1 MKVHNYVYNY
11 GFLADWMRANPS
23 IKRNELL
30 QSMEMCDYGTLAK
43 WVDGVTMMPLA
54 QMMKFCNKWSVPI
67 TAFFMDEKAEKG
79 DNVAPITP
87 DACIEPAGGWPDSSR
102 KAGIKICDPRTTIHM
117 TSNLPSYI
125 HVENTE
131 NTQQPT
137 TKEGNKKSTS
147 DISTEERMKY
157 LDIIEKQN
165 DRILDLTEENKMLF
179 KKVMQNSMD
188 NPYSYDMAAE
198 PSPDK

>member
-1 MKVHNYVYNY
+1 MNVHNYVYNY

>member
-43 WVDGVTMMPLA
+43 WIDGVTMMPLA

-67 TAFFMDEKAEKG
+67 TAFFMDEKAEEG

-157 LDIIEKQN
+157 LYIIEKQN

-179 KKVMQNSMD
+179 KKVMQNSMG

-198 PSPDK
+198 PNPDK